1 MLDRRRFLLTTAAG
15 AGLAATGGAAFARA
29 ASDADTQLTG
39 VMDTITQDLLL
50 SSPELLTMLGMD
62 KGPGAPMKARL
73 DDRSMA
79 KQEADKAKVL
89 ASMTAL
95 NAVDREALSP
105 RFKVY
110 HDTVKFFGDTAVEG
124 YGFPY
129 GGGMF
134 PSPYTVSQLG
144 GAYQSTPDFLDS
156 QHSIDTAQ
164 DAEDYLSRL
173 SALAT
178 VFDQETERVRMDFAA
193 GAIPPDFVI
202 QRATGQMG
210 TILNADPASLTLV
223 TSVARRAAEKG
234 LQGDW
239 AARALAIVN
248 GEVLPA
254 LARQRDTL
262 ASGLPNATHDAGCW
276 RLPYG
281 EAYYDYGLK
290 FYTTSTL
297 NGQEIHDMGLEQ
309 VAELSARADEL
320 LKAQGLTQG
329 TVGER
334 IASVASHVP
343 GQVYPN
349 TDAAKEQLLADL
361 NAQMSTVMA
370 RMPEYFGRLPTSAC
384 DIRRV
389 PKEIEAGAPGG
400 YYQPPSL
407 DGSRPGAY
415 YINLRD
421 TAEWPKFTLPT
432 LTYHEAVPGHH
443 FQIALQQEKTD
454 TPLLLKVL
462 GFSAYT
468 EGWGLYAEQL
478 ADEIGMYENDPW
490 GRIGCI
496 QSLMFR
502 AARLV
507 VDSGLHYKR
516 WSREQGIRYMVE
528 TLGDQET
535 SIATEVERYAVWP
548 GQASSYKVGHTTWV
562 RLREEAKTTL
572 GDRFDIKG
580 FHDAGLD
587 AGGVPLT
594 VLERV
599 IGDWVASRRG

>member
-1 MLDRRRFLLTTAAG
+1 MLDRRRFLLTSAAG
-15 AGLAATGGAAFARA
+15 AGLAATGGAVFAQEA
-29 ASDADTQLTG
+29 GSADAGLTA
-39 VMDTITQDLLL
+39 VIDRIAQEQLL

-62 KGPGAPMKARL
+62 KGPGAAMKSRL
-73 DDRSMA
+73 DDRSQA
-79 KQEADKAKVL
+79 KMDADKAKFL

-95 NAVDREALSP
+95 NSIDREALSP

-124 YGFPY
+124 YSFPY
-129 GGGMF
+129 GGGFF

-144 GAYQSTPDFLDS
+144 GAYQSVPDFLDN
-156 QHSIDTAQ
+156 QHSIDTAE
-164 DAEDYLSRL
+164 DAEAYLSRL

-178 VFDQETERVRMDFAA
+178 AFDQETARMEAEFGV
-193 GAIPPDFVI
+193 GAVPPDFVI

-210 TILNADPASLTLV
+210 TILNADPVTLTLV
-223 TSVARRAAEKG
+223 ASVARRAAEKNLPG
-234 LQGDW
+234 AWGE
-239 AARALAIVN
+239 RALAIVN

-254 LARQRDTL
+254 LTRQRDAMAAQLPT
-262 ASGLPNATHDAGCW
+262 ASHDAGCW
-276 RLPYG
+276 RLPNG

-290 FYTTSTL
+290 FYTTSSLT
-297 NGQEIHDMGLEQ
+297 GQEIHDMGLEQ
-309 VAELSARADEL
+309 VAELSARADVL
-320 LKAQGLTQG
+320 LRAQGLTQG

-334 IASVASHVP
+334 IASIASHVP

-361 NAQMSTVMA
+361 NAQMATVMA

-400 YYQPPSL
+400 YYQSPSL

-421 TAEWPKFTLPT
+421 TAEWPRFTLPT

-443 FQIALQQEKTD
+443 FQIALQQEKAD

-462 GFSAYT
+462 GFSAYS
-468 EGWGLYAEQL
+468 EGWGLYSEQL

-507 VDSGLHYKR
+507 VDSGLHHKR

-528 TLGDQET
+528 TLGDQES

-562 RLREEAKTTL
+562 RLREQAKATL

-580 FHDAGLD
+580 FHDTGLD

-599 IGDWVASRRG
+599 IGDWVASRRV

>member
-1 MLDRRRFLLTTAAG
+1 MLDRRRFLLSTAAG
-15 AGLAATGGAAFARA
+15 AGLVATGGAVFAQEAGPADA
-29 ASDADTQLTG
+29 ALTAAMDA
-39 VMDTITQDLLL
+39 ITQEQLL
-50 SSPELLTMLGMD
+50 SSPEFLTMVGMD
-62 KGPGAPMKARL
+62 KGPGAAMKARL
-73 DDRSMA
+73 DDRSIA
-79 KQEADKAKVL
+79 KQRQDRTKL
-89 ASMTAL
+89 AASVAAV
-95 NAVDREALSP
+95 NRVDREALSP

-110 HDTVKFFGDTAVEG
+110 HDTVQFFGETALKG
-124 YGFPY
+124 YDFPY

-144 GAYQSTPDFLDS
+144 GAYQSIPDFLDS
-156 QHSIDTAQ
+156 QHTIDTAE
-164 DAEDYLSRL
+164 DAEAYLSRL

-178 VFDQETERVRMDFAA
+178 VFDQETERVKAEIAA
-193 GAIPPDFVI
+193 GAVPPDFVI

-210 TILNADPASLTLV
+210 TILDADPTGLTLV

-234 LQGDW
+234 LQGAW
-239 AARALAIVN
+239 ADRALAIVN

-254 LARQRDTL
+254 LTRQRDAL
-262 ASGLPNATHDAGCW
+262 AAGLPSAPHDAGCW
-276 RLPYG
+276 RLPDG
-281 EAYYDYGLK
+281 DAYYDFGLK
-290 FYTTSTL
+290 FYTTSAL
-297 NGQEIHDMGLEQ
+297 NGQEIHDMGLQQ

-329 TVGER
+329 TVGAR
-334 IASVASHVP
+334 IASIGALP
-343 GQVYPN
+343 GQLYPN

-361 NAQMSTVMA
+361 NAQMATVMA
-370 RMPEYFGRLPTSAC
+370 RMPEYFGRLPSSAC

-400 YYQPPSL
+400 YYQSPTL

-421 TAEWPKFTLPT
+421 TAEWPRFTLPT

-462 GFSAYT
+462 GFSAYS

-528 TLGDQET
+528 TLGDQES
-535 SIATEVERYAVWP
+535 SITTEVERYAVWP

-562 RLREEAKTTL
+562 RLREQAKATL

-580 FHDAGLD
+580 FHDTGLD

-599 IGDWVASRRG
+599 IGDWVASRQA